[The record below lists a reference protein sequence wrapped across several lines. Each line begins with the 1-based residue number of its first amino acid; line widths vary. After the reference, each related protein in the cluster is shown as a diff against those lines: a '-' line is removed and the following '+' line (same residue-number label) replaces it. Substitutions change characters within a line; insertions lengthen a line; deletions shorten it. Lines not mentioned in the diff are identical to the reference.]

1 MYLFRIWVRTYIDM
15 LYLPRQL
22 FQSTKYRYLTQCL
35 IYLTRVTFFLFTR
48 QSTIAYLLLKLL
60 STQTTIHYSNIEN
73 TRAFNKLNTGTCN
86 FSTVS
91 RLRIYEDYIYTSRQ
105 YIFRALES
113 VLFTKFQSR
122 QIRKFCQRNID
133 LVFEV

>member
-73 TRAFNKLNTGTCN
+73 TRAFNKLNKGTCN

-91 RLRIYEDYIYTSRQ
+91 RLRIYEDYIYTSR

-113 VLFTKFQSR
+113 VQVTKVQSR
-122 QIRKFCQRNID
+122 YQIRKFCQRNID
-133 LVFEV
+133 LVIEV

>member
-1 MYLFRIWVRTYIDM
+1 MCLFGIWVNILTYFI
-15 LYLPRQL
+15 YLQL

-48 QSTIAYLLLKLL
+48 QYIAYLLLKLL
-60 STQTTIHYSNIEN
+60 STQTTIHYSDIEN
-73 TRAFNKLNTGTCN
+73 KRAFNKLNTGTCN